1 MLALLLQPLRTRT
14 VCASAIA
21 RETRLQDTTTDSQ
34 LSHTRVRPSAHARTH
49 TRTHRP
55 AKWRRY
61 DVVPLP
67 REVAAAVHRLGS
79 IGCPPPSPLPL
90 VSMRKGRSKRNS
102 LPRPSKTSQRT
113 QALRAISQALRAAPP
128 DPLFTPVCYLPL
140 CYLGSSHPWY
150 HQSCSSFPRPPR
162 PYRGTAAP
170 DLLPRPHD
178 AVCISARPCCASE
191 HVACR
196 VSSLPCQRNL
206 FASFPQRL
214 SSLRRRHHPT
224 SSAPREEFAPRS
236 GEA

>member
-128 DPLFTPVCYLPL
+128 DPLFTLSATSLFAISAPATRGTTRAVPRFLALPART
-140 CYLGSSHPWY
+140 GE
-150 HQSCSSFPRPPR
+150 RPP
-162 PYRGTAAP
+162 
-170 DLLPRPHD
+170 
-178 AVCISARPCCASE
+178 
-191 HVACR
+191 
-196 VSSLPCQRNL
+196 
-206 FASFPQRL
+206 
-214 SSLRRRHHPT
+214 PT
-224 SSAPREEFAPRS
+224 SSPVHTTPFAFLHVHVVHPS
-236 GEA
+236 TWHAA